1 MGAGVGAASVAAI
14 ATTPTAPIA
23 AQHIW
28 PLTGRRANRYGRGMA
43 EQARS
48 GPLAGLRVVEIA
60 SLAPAPFA
68 VTMLADLGADVVRID
83 RPARAT
89 PTTGPSTSADVGTDH
104 ARADAA
110 ARPPTSG
117 RGGPTRS
124 ATVPTLSRSRRSVAI
139 DLKDPSAAEQVLSLT
154 DRADVLVEGF
164 RPGVCERL
172 GIGPDVACAR
182 NPRLVYGRM
191 TGWGQDGPM
200 AQRAGHD
207 LTYLALSGAL
217 HPLGP
222 AGQPPIPPLNYVA
235 DFGGGGMLLAMGVV
249 AALVERERSGKGQ
262 VVDAAMVE
270 GAGLMTLL
278 LHGLRAGGMW
288 SDERGTNLLDG
299 SAPFYTTYRCA
310 DDNWLAVAALEPEF
324 YAQLL
329 DGLEIADVDLP
340 AQYDPA
346 GWPRLRT
353 VLSAAVATRTRD
365 EWAAVFA
372 GRDACAAP
380 VLSPAEAAGH
390 PHLAARGS
398 FTDVAGLVQPAPAP
412 RFSRTPSPL
421 PTPAPGQPG
430 GPAPCSVAD
439 VLASWA

>member
-1 MGAGVGAASVAAI
+1 MADS
-14 ATTPTAPIA
+14 
-23 AQHIW
+23 
-28 PLTGRRANRYGRGMA
+28 RG
-43 EQARS
+43 

-83 RPARAT
+83 RPGRPAR
-89 PTTGPSTSADVGTDH
+89 PPGPDVGTGH
-104 ARADAA
+104 RHEEQPAGT
-110 ARPPTSG
+110 PTSDQG
-117 RGGPTRS
+117 RGPTRS

-139 DLKDPSAAEQVLSLT
+139 DLKAPDAAERVLSLT

-172 GIGPDVACAR
+172 GFGPDVACAR
-182 NPRLVYGRM
+182 NPKLVYGRM
-191 TGWGQDGPM
+191 TGWGQDGPF
-200 AQRAGHD
+200 APRAGHD

-217 HPLGP
+217 HPIGP
-222 AGQPPIPPLNYVA
+222 AGQPPTPPLNYVA
-235 DFGGGGMLLAMGVV
+235 DFGGGGMLLAMGVL
-249 AALVERERSGKGQ
+249 AALLERERSGQGQ

-278 LHGLRAGGMW
+278 LHGLRVGGMW

-329 DGLEIADVDLP
+329 DGLEVADVGLP

-346 GWPRLRT
+346 GWPRIRT
-353 VLSAAVATRTRD
+353 VLASAIATRTRD

-372 GRDACAAP
+372 DRDACAAP
-380 VLSPAEAAGH
+380 VLTPAEAAAQ
-390 PHLAARGS
+390 PHLVARGA
-398 FTDVAGLVQPAPAP
+398 FTEVGGLVQPAPAP
-412 RFSRTPSPL
+412 RFSRTASPM

-430 GPAPCSVAD
+430 GPAPCSVDD
-439 VLASWA
+439 VLATWQR

>member
-1 MGAGVGAASVAAI
+1 
-14 ATTPTAPIA
+14 
-23 AQHIW
+23 
-28 PLTGRRANRYGRGMA
+28 MA
-43 EQARS
+43 DQARG

-83 RPARAT
+83 RPARPSQ
-89 PTTGPSTSADVGTDH
+89 PTHSSTSTSTSTSPDVGTDH
-104 ARADAA
+104 PHEKQP
-110 ARPPTSG
+110 ARPPTSD

-124 ATVPTLSRSRRSVAI
+124 ATVPTLSRSRRSVAV
-139 DLKDPSAAEQVLSLT
+139 DLKAPDAAEQVLRLT

-191 TGWGQDGPM
+191 TGWGQDGPL
-200 AQRAGHD
+200 ARRAGHD

-217 HPLGP
+217 HPIGP
-222 AGQPPIPPLNYVA
+222 AGQPPTPPLNYVA
-235 DFGGGGMLLAMGVV
+235 DFGGGGMLLAMGVL
-249 AALVERERSGKGQ
+249 AALVERERSGQGQ
-262 VVDAAMVE
+262 VVDSAMVE

-329 DGLEIADVDLP
+329 DGLGLSGPDVGLP

-346 GWPRLRT
+346 GWPRIRT
-353 VLSAAVATRTRD
+353 VVAAAIATRTRD

-372 GRDACAAP
+372 DRDACVAP
-380 VLSPAEAAGH
+380 VLSPAEAAAH
-390 PHLAARGS
+390 PHLAARAS
-398 FTDVAGLVQPAPAP
+398 FTEVAGLMQPAPAP
-412 RFSRTPSPL
+412 RFSRTASPT

-439 VLASWA
+439 VLATWT

>member
-1 MGAGVGAASVAAI
+1 
-14 ATTPTAPIA
+14 
-23 AQHIW
+23 
-28 PLTGRRANRYGRGMA
+28 MA
-43 EQARS
+43 DQARG

-83 RPARAT
+83 RPAR
-89 PTTGPSTSADVGTDH
+89 PRSVSTSSDVGTDH
-104 ARADAA
+104 PHEEQP
-110 ARPPTSG
+110 ARPPTSD

-124 ATVPTLSRSRRSVAI
+124 ATVPTLSRSRRSVAV
-139 DLKDPSAAEQVLSLT
+139 DLKAPDAAEQVLRLT

-191 TGWGQDGPM
+191 TGWGQDGPL

-217 HPLGP
+217 HPIGP
-222 AGQPPIPPLNYVA
+222 AGQPPTPPLNYVA
-235 DFGGGGMLLAMGVV
+235 DFGGGGMLLAMGVL
-249 AALVERERSGKGQ
+249 AALVERERSGRGQ

-278 LHGLRAGGMW
+278 LHGLRVGGMW

-329 DGLEIADVDLP
+329 DGLGLSGPDAGLP
-340 AQYDPA
+340 AQYDPT
-346 GWPRLRT
+346 GWPRIRT
-353 VLSAAVATRTRD
+353 VLANAIATRTRD

-372 GRDACAAP
+372 DRDACVAP
-380 VLSPAEAAGH
+380 VLSPAEAAAH

-412 RFSRTPSPL
+412 RFSRTASPT

-439 VLASWA
+439 VLATWV